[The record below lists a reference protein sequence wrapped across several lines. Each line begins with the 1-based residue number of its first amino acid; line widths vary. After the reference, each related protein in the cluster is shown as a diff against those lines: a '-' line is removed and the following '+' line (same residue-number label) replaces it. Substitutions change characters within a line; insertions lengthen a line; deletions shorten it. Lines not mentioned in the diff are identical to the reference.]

1 MRIRVDWS
9 NYDQQEDREPFDVLL
24 EAKGSVGPED
34 RELYDREMKVQ
45 GYLRMAKMNADS
57 ARSPLAWLRDFADR
71 NPAPDAGHC
80 RARLDGKISR
90 LLEWHYYLALYFAEK
105 GNWLARAIPLI
116 LESAERAG
124 DSLRSSSYLL
134 LAHNLNRWH
143 SCGMDDAVLESA
155 LRHIRGRGGDTH
167 AHRCAKIVADLER
180 RPEVKDEI
188 RDLLLEVAHKARPN
202 MAFPHIKAAID
213 VASDKAPARAAWV
226 RAHERHAD
234 EVQDPLLKISYYN
247 DAKQYLDGKDGQR
260 QINAKIKEAQKRVK
274 LDAFTHEWKV
284 PQTDIP
290 GATGFE
296 RVRHLVETLRAS
308 IPNVEAARVEEEE
321 MRERFP
327 IQRLFTRID
336 VGSDGVPGRRPGAAG
351 PGDDDVDHTGQ
362 FARAVQFLK
371 AALSANARGYEAD
384 GRIKGGD
391 YEGYLKTFGLLEDAA
406 MRLVAAGI
414 RAHFAGDHIASVHIL
429 VPQVEQTLR
438 LLLEQQGVQTLGG
451 RDRVRQDLLKKMI
464 EKGEGALGR
473 DLAEFLRVWL
483 VDEGSVN
490 LRNRVCHALYRDYPD
505 MDGYDPLHEL
515 GHDTSLLLILTI
527 CLLVGMSTYAAR
539 NSLSGP

>member
-1 MRIRVDWS
+1 MRARVDWG

-34 RELYDREMKVQ
+34 CELYDREMKVQ

-57 ARSPLAWLRDFADR
+57 ARSPLAWLRDFANR

-80 RARLDGKISR
+80 KARLDGKISR

-116 LESAERAG
+116 LESAERAS

-143 SCGMDDAVLESA
+143 SCNMDGAVLESA

-180 RPEVKDEI
+180 RPEVRDEI
-188 RDLLLEVAHKARPN
+188 RDLLLEVAHKARPD

-260 QINAKIKEAQKRVK
+260 RINAKIKEAQKHVK

-308 IPNVEAARVEEEE
+308 IPNVESARIAEEE
-321 MRERFP
+321 MREMFP
-327 IQRLFTRID
+327 IQHLFPHISI
-336 VGSDGVPGRRPGAAG
+336 GSDGVPGQRPGAAG
-351 PGDDDVDHTGQ
+351 PDGDAAGHVAQ
-362 FARAVQFLK
+362 FARAVQILN
-371 AALSANARGYEAD
+371 AILSANVCGYEAD
-384 GRIKGGD
+384 GRIKGAD
-391 YEGYLKTFGLLEDAA
+391 YEGYLETFGLLPDAA
-406 MRLVAAGI
+406 RRLAAAGI
-414 RAHFAGDHIASVHIL
+414 RAHFAGDYITSVHIL
-429 VPQVEQTLR
+429 VPQVEQALR
-438 LLLEQQGVQTLGG
+438 LLLEQKGALMLGG
-451 RDRVRQDLLKKMI
+451 RDRVRQDLLKKMLA
-464 EKGEGALGR
+464 EGEGVLGR

-490 LRNRVCHALYRDYPD
+490 LRNRVCHALYGDYPD
-505 MDGYDPLHEL
+505 MDGYDPLHEF
-515 GHDTSLLLILTI
+515 GHGTSLLLILTI
-527 CLLVGMSTYAAR
+527 CLLVGMSTHAAQ
-539 NSLSGP
+539 NSPSGP